1 MANRASDSEIQSKAS
16 AEHMFNDVGRRDRYL
31 AMLSHDLRSAITGV
45 IGGLS
50 GIDSARLDERSN
62 EHRESALA
70 AAADVTRLL
79 DGILDMEA
87 IEKNEFILDEV
98 DTNLDEFLL
107 SLQRRWATRADAKDI
122 ELTVSKS
129 VPIADTIT
137 VDANRLARVLGN
149 IIENAIKY
157 TDVGSVTV
165 VAGMT
170 DRNAIAFR
178 IRDEG
183 PGFSEDAMSR
193 LFEFRGRPDYNAKP
207 GSGLGLH
214 IAKTLVSQMGGEIH
228 VKNVP
233 AGGAELKVVVP
244 IEGESAPNQASVASV
259 SVLPNATLPD
269 LSDMNIMLAEDNL
282 TNQLVVSQ
290 MLDAMG
296 ATFQVASD
304 GVEALALFEQDHFD
318 LILMDIE
325 MPRMSGL
332 DVIRTIRAGDGS
344 RSNTPIVALTA
355 YAMREHRERI
365 ASAGADGLIAKP
377 ILGIEDFGV
386 DILRYTKSSRN
397 KPDVSNRDGAAR
409 EDDSLIDS
417 EIFSSLEKT
426 LGPDTMK
433 ELLTKVAE
441 DLTSIRSEITSA
453 IATDDLA
460 LFRSSSHVLI
470 SVSGAIG
477 ALSTQQLAEHLN
489 KSSHSGKL
497 SDIRLVAT
505 GCLTNID
512 RLLKFASG
520 TKNSN

>member
-1 MANRASDSEIQSKAS
+1 MHN
-16 AEHMFNDVGRRDRYL
+16 NDERRDRYF
-31 AMLSHDLRSAITGV
+31 AMLSHDLRSAISGV

-50 GIDSARLDERSN
+50 GIDAAQLDEKSN

-70 AAADVTRLL
+70 AAVDVTRLL

-87 IEKNEFILDEV
+87 IEKNEFKLDEV
-98 DTNLDEFLL
+98 ITNLDEFLL
-107 SLQRRWATRADAKDI
+107 SLQRRWATRAEGKGI

-129 VPIADTIT
+129 VPIAEAITI
-137 VDANRLARVLGN
+137 DANRLARVLGN

-157 TDVGSVTV
+157 TDSGSVSV
-165 VAGMT
+165 VAAMA
-170 DRNAIAFR
+170 DENAVSFR

-183 PGFSEDAMSR
+183 PGFSEDAMER

-233 AGGAELKVVVP
+233 NGGAELKVIVP
-244 IEGESAPNQASVASV
+244 IEGDTLPEPSSVASV
-259 SVLPNATLPD
+259 SVLPNTTLPD
-269 LSDMNIMLAEDNL
+269 LSEMKIMLAEDNL

-296 ATFQVASD
+296 ATFQIASD
-304 GVEALALFEQDHFD
+304 GVEALALFEQEDFD

-332 DVIRTIRAGDGS
+332 DVIRTIRAGSGPKAQ
-344 RSNTPIVALTA
+344 TAIVALTA
-355 YAMREHRERI
+355 YAMRQHRERI
-365 ASAGADGLIAKP
+365 AAAGADGLIAKP

-386 DILRYTKSSRN
+386 EILRFKRDPRE
-397 KPDVSNRDGAAR
+397 KPDEMNAALAADS
-409 EDDSLIDS
+409 DDNLIDK
-417 EIFSSLEKT
+417 EIFSTLEAT

-441 DLTSIRSEITSA
+441 DLTNIRSEITSA

-460 LFRSSSHVLI
+460 LYRSSSHVLI

-489 KSSHSGKL
+489 KSAHSGKL

-520 TKNSN
+520 TTNSN